1 MSGQERDLLAV
12 GSIVKALGLKGDVV
26 VRPLT
31 DVPDR
36 FRTLKAVWLGSDAM
50 SVAPG
55 RIEGVSVERRGV
67 RIKFVGI
74 EDRTAAEKLC
84 GKLVFIDEADAIRLP
99 AGRYFVHDVIGLSVR
114 DEHGNDLGIVA
125 DVLRYPANDVYV
137 VRGRGREMMIPAVKE
152 FVLAIDIA
160 ARAMTVRLI
169 EGMVE

>member
-1 MSGQERDLLAV
+1 VSGRERDLLAV

-50 SVAPG
+50 SVVPE

-84 GKLVFIDEADAIRLP
+84 GKLVFIEEADAIRLP

-114 DEHGNDLGIVA
+114 DEHGNEVGTVA

-137 VRGRGREMMIPAVKE
+137 VRGSRGEMMIPAVKE

-169 EGMVE
+169 EGMME